1 VGDDFAAAGYDTALI
16 GKAHF
21 QPLKG
26 TEEFP
31 SLESYPVLQDL
42 DFWRR
47 YEGPF
52 YGFRHFE
59 LARNHADE
67 AHVGQHYALWM
78 EAQGA
83 ENWRDYFQPPTG
95 NTPAQK
101 HRWNI
106 PEELHANTWIAER
119 TNARLEHC
127 KGEGKPFF
135 MWASFFDPHPPY
147 LVPEPWDRM
156 YDPESL
162 KVPKVHSGEHDRNPP
177 HFRMTQERNPDFSA
191 WREPEGNG
199 LHGFRSHR
207 REERELAKDIGVYYG
222 MVSLLDKYVG
232 SIVDKLNALGLA
244 ENTIVVFTSDHGHL
258 FGQHGMT
265 AKGAFHYEDLIRV
278 PFIVRWPGTVPNG
291 RESTA
296 LQSLVDLPVTLLALA
311 GIPVP
316 RSMAGRDQS
325 AVWCGKEATVRDH
338 VVVENRHQPTT
349 VHLKTLVEDRYKITV
364 YRNHEYGELFD
375 LEDDP
380 GEFENLWDDPAST
393 GLKSDL
399 LRRLISAEMACEPLP
414 MPRIAGA

>member
-1 VGDDFAAAGYDTALI
+1 
-16 GKAHF
+16 
-21 QPLKG
+21 
-26 TEEFP
+26 
-31 SLESYPVLQDL
+31 
-42 DFWRR
+42 
-47 YEGPF
+47 
-52 YGFRHFE
+52 
-59 LARNHADE
+59 
-67 AHVGQHYALWM
+67 
-78 EAQGA
+78 
-83 ENWRDYFQPPTG
+83 
-95 NTPAQK
+95 
-101 HRWNI
+101 
-106 PEELHANTWIAER
+106 
-119 TNARLEHC
+119 
-127 KGEGKPFF
+127 
-135 MWASFFDPHPPY
+135 
-147 LVPEPWDRM
+147 M